1 MLLCAI
7 GWTSLAL
14 GAVSFILF
22 AIAMFLDRKSGPRG
36 PEVKGA
42 DIPKLAEALAK
53 LVEAFAKAGPTISAL
68 VASLIFVG
76 FSAWVALRPHP
87 CGCSPEHAPVQNSRV
102 PMTTM
107 CVVSRLP
114 EPSTLNQAP
123 ALSADVLAAF
133 DNAETQEPKGCVKST
148 LERAISNAP
157 DLIFLIGQADHRQ
170 LRTRARQDYGDN
182 FAVAYQRSE
191 LLKEYLVDRFRGSTA
206 RRSEALS
213 PEAFASRIITLSAG
227 PIHVG
232 RNLDKT
238 VLAEDRRVELVAYWN
253 SN

>member
-22 AIAMFLDRKSGPRG
+22 AVAMFLDRKSGASG
-36 PEVKGA
+36 PQVKGA
-42 DIPKLAEALAK
+42 DIPNLAEALAK

-87 CGCSPEHAPVQNSRV
+87 CGCGPEHTPVQNSSM
-102 PMTTM
+102 PLTTM
-107 CVVSRLP
+107 CVVHGLP
-114 EPSTLNQAP
+114 EPSTLDQAP
-123 ALSADVLAAF
+123 VLSADVLAIF

-148 LERAISNAP
+148 LERAITNSP
-157 DLIFLIGQADHRQ
+157 DLIFLIGQADRRQ
-170 LRTRARQDYGDN
+170 LRPRARQVYGDN
-182 FAVAYQRSE
+182 FAVAYQRSA
-191 LLKEYLVDRFRGSTA
+191 LLKAYLVDRFRGSTA
-206 RRSEALS
+206 RPSAALS
-213 PEAFASRIITLSAG
+213 PQAFASRIVTLSAG
-227 PIHVG
+227 PVHVG
-232 RNLDKT
+232 RNLDKA
-238 VLAEDRRVELVAYWN
+238 VLAEDRSVELVAYWN